1 MSATA
6 ERVSVAPS
14 VALQCVSLMWAPP
27 HFSPCISRSDNYP
40 LRGSKMTL
48 WEGGVR
54 GVSFI
59 THGDPRFIPAKMRG
73 NLWDGMAHG
82 TDW

>member
-1 MSATA
+1 
-6 ERVSVAPS
+6 
-14 VALQCVSLMWAPP
+14 
-27 HFSPCISRSDNYP
+27 
-40 LRGSKMTL
+40 MTL